1 MHVNLGRAELVP
13 LAPITFRSWDREPKA
28 IDERRLRRNNVD
40 MAKSILI
47 ADDDPHIRELL
58 AFALEKAGME
68 SRAVE
73 DGEAALAAVAHQ
85 RPDLVILDINMP
97 KMDGLEV
104 CRRLRSESDIPILFL
119 SSRDDEIDRV
129 LGIELGADD
138 YVVKPFSP
146 REVVARVT
154 AILRRSAGK
163 AAAAPEDTVR
173 SLQHHGLNLD
183 LEGWRANWRGAD
195 VALTVTEFGML
206 RALASAPGRV
216 LSRDML
222 IDQLHGPGFAVTD
235 RTIDSHIR
243 NLRGKFAKA
252 GCDDLIETR
261 AGLGYSIG
269 SCGGAG

>member
-1 MHVNLGRAELVP
+1 MRADLVP

-28 IDERRLRRNNVD
+28 IDERRLPRNKMD
-40 MAKSILI
+40 MTKTVLI
-47 ADDDPHIRELL
+47 VDDDPHIREVL
-58 AFALEKAGME
+58 AFALDKAGMA

-73 DGEAALAAVAHQ
+73 DGEAALAEVARQ
-85 RPDLVILDINMP
+85 KPDLVILDINMP

-104 CRRLRSESDIPILFL
+104 CRRLRSESNIPVLFL
-119 SSRDDEIDRV
+119 SSRDEEIDRIV
-129 LGIELGADD
+129 GIELGADD

-154 AILRRSAGK
+154 AILRRSVSRTSS
-163 AAAAPEDTVR
+163 DTTEGIAKLL
-173 SLQHHGLNLD
+173 SHGALRLD
-183 LEGWRANWRGAD
+183 LDGWRASWRAVD

-216 LSRDML
+216 LSRDQL

-269 SCGGAG
+269 PCGSNG